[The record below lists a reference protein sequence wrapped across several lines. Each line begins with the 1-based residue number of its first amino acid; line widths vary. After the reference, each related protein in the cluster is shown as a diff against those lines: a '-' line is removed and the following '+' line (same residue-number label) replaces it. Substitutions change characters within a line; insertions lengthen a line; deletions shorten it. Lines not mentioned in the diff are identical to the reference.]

1 MQKKKINK
9 FFIPISIILLII
21 FFILSQAINS
31 KTFIHLFWAS
41 FFINTVCVICDI
53 NFWSQVGLN
62 VDKEKSK
69 SILSGFGDSTTLLVV
84 FYALVILLV
93 ILFDTFDDN
102 VMKNNYVI
110 IGMFVLALVFTL
122 FSYMLVYSAKNDTAK
137 LLSNN
142 KNKK

>member
-1 MQKKKINK
+1 MIY
-9 FFIPISIILLII
+9 
-21 FFILSQAINS
+21 
-31 KTFIHLFWAS
+31 
-41 FFINTVCVICDI
+41 DI

-69 SILSGFGDSTTLLVV
+69 SILRGFGDSTTLLVV
-84 FYALVILLV
+84 FYALVILLI

-110 IGMFVLALVFTL
+110 IGMFVLALVFTI
-122 FSYMLVYSAKNDTAK
+122 FSYTLVYSAKKDTAK